1 MTTRFTRALGAIA
14 ETLALH
20 GANDNHKKAAN
31 RNARV
36 DQIGAAESVR
46 RELSPSLVRDVIGD
60 VEFE

>member
-20 GANDNHKKAAN
+20 GANDNERTAAN
-31 RNARV
+31 RNAPV
-36 DQIGAAESVR
+36 DRIGAAESLR
-46 RELSPSLVRDVIGD
+46 RELNPSLIRDVISE